1 MEFMRSPPD
10 VVRSHNQRRLLDYW
24 QSQRGRAAL
33 PFWRGLDASEIPIP
47 SDNLACTEVVHEG
60 TNVRFRISFH
70 GAQLVEAFGPVDCV
84 GKFLDE
90 ILPPPYLGPA
100 LATYR
105 QVVSGKEPVY
115 TGADMRDPGGR
126 IVHHERLLLPFTL
139 GGGETERILALD
151 RGDQPRGPVSAS
163 RADEIANPAAGNCAL
178 HDDPILEWPF
188 PFASSCRPAFCS
200 IVRSGR
206 PLGGCR
212 CPDAAAVPAP
222 SMRCDSRKWS

>member
-1 MEFMRSPPD
+1 MSTAYRARGLQGAKVFTYMEFMRSPPD

-33 PFWRGLDASEIPIP
+33 PFWRGLDASEIPIS

-60 TNVRFRISFH
+60 ANVRFRISFH

-105 QVVSGKEPVY
+105 QVVSGPEPVY
-115 TGADMRDPGGR
+115 TVADMRDPGGR

-139 GGGETERILALD
+139 GGGETERILASIEATSPEGQFQL
-151 RGDQPRGPVSAS
+151 RELMKSPIRPPV
-163 RADEIANPAAGNCAL
+163 IALCTT
-178 HDDPILEWPF
+178 IQY
-188 PFASSCRPAFCS
+188 
-200 IVRSGR
+200 
-206 PLGGCR
+206 
-212 CPDAAAVPAP
+212 
-222 SMRCDSRKWS
+222 